1 MRTNPVSR
9 VAVVAV
15 LMGLAFVGLAAGEA
29 DRLIDSAKNGDFHAV
44 PALLKEKAD
53 VNAKTA
59 DGTTALHWTAYWD
72 DGKTADLLI
81 EAGANVN
88 AVNDLG
94 TTPLW
99 LAAENGSPSMVGR
112 LLAAGAYPDTPLLSG
127 ETPLMTAARSGN
139 VSVVRQ
145 LLARGADVNAREREY
160 DQTALMWAVA
170 QKHSVVVEAL
180 LESHADVSARA
191 KAYTQT
197 VKFTPEQGSKN
208 VNDIQQGGYTPILF
222 AARVGDVES
231 TKFLLEAGARVNDVA
246 AHGTSVLVLASHS
259 GHSALAKYL
268 LDNRADPNM
277 AGAGYSALHVAIVRH
292 DQKLVADLLA
302 AGADPNAKVS
312 NGSPSRRQSGDIYI
326 SPSWIGATP
335 IWLAARYSEGHMMR
349 MLAQRGADPKFIHN
363 MAYWTQGGGYEDV
376 HIAEGTTSVLMAAAG
391 MGHRLFGWDGDP
403 EPDLVADEARTL
415 EAVKAA
421 IELGAPIDTVNTD
434 GNTALHMATARR
446 QQSVIIYLL
455 EKGANPEAKNKRGQ
469 TPAEFGKNGLRRGF
483 GGVP

>member
-1 MRTNPVSR
+1 MRTNPVSKA
-9 VAVVAV
+9 AVVV
-15 LMGLAFVGLAAGEA
+15 GLALVGLAAGEA
-29 DRLIDSAKNGDFHAV
+29 DLRLIDSAKNGDFHAV
-44 PALLKEKAD
+44 PALLKQKAD

-72 DGKTADLLI
+72 DGNTADLLI
-81 EAGANVN
+81 KAGANVN
-88 AVNDLG
+88 TVNDLG
-94 TTPLW
+94 ATPLW
-99 LAAENGSPSMVGR
+99 LATENGSPAMVGR
-112 LLAAGAYPDTPLLSG
+112 LLAAGANPNTPLLSG

-145 LLARGADVNAREREY
+145 LLAKGADVNAKEREY

-170 QKHSVVVEAL
+170 QSHSVVVEAL
-180 LESHADVSARA
+180 LESRADTNARA
-191 KAYTQT
+191 KAYKQT

-208 VNDIQQGGYTPILF
+208 VYDIQQGGYTPILF
-222 AARVGDVES
+222 AARVGNLES
-231 TKFLLEAGARVNDVA
+231 TKLLLKFGANVNDVA
-246 AHGTSVLVLASHS
+246 PYGTSALVLASHS
-259 GHSALAKYL
+259 GHSPLAKYL
-268 LDNRADPNM
+268 LDNGANPNL

-302 AGADPNAKVS
+302 AGADPNAKVQ
-312 NGSPSRRQSGDIYI
+312 NGSPSRRQSGDVYI

-335 IWLAARYSEGHMMR
+335 IWLAARYSEGGIMR
-349 MLAQRGADPKFIHN
+349 MLAAKGADPKFIHD

-376 HIAEGTTSVLMAAAG
+376 HVAEGATSVLMAAAG

-403 EPDLVADEARTL
+403 EPDLVAEEARTL
-415 EAVKAA
+415 DAVKAA
-421 IELGAPIDTVNTD
+421 IELGAPMDAANAD
-434 GNTALHMATARR
+434 GNTALHFAMARK

-455 EKGANPEAKNKRGQ
+455 EKGASPEAKNKRGQ